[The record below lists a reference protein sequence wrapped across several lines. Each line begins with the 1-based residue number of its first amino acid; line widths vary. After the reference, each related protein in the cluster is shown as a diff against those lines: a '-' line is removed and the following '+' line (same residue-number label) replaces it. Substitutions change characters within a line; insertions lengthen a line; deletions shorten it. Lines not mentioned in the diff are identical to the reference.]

1 LEWKKSTLYKI
12 EGIKAMSQIF
22 FDKNLGNIVET
33 LENGVYGG
41 TKVVSGSQWD
51 GPIIAKNLNCL
62 CTDNTVAAD
71 VSAVDTQ
78 MTTSA
83 LDLDSIRGYF
93 SLEVS
98 ALPSSVQDSLTAT
111 GRGHATES
119 EFLAAVVWADGW
131 DEDAVLNQF
140 VDPDPEP

>member
-1 LEWKKSTLYKI
+1 
-12 EGIKAMSQIF
+12 MSQIF

-33 LENGVYGG
+33 LETGVYGG
-41 TKVVSGSQWD
+41 TKIVSGSSWD
-51 GPIIAKNLNCL
+51 GPIIAQNLNCL

-71 VSAVDTQ
+71 VLAVDTQ

-93 SLEVS
+93 SIEVS

-131 DEDAVLNQF
+131 DEDAVLNEF
-140 VDPDPEP
+140 VDLNPEP

>member
-1 LEWKKSTLYKI
+1 
-12 EGIKAMSQIF
+12 MSQIF
-22 FDKNLGNIVET
+22 FDKNLEDLVET

-41 TKVVSGSQWD
+41 TKVVSGSEWD
-51 GPIIAKNLNCL
+51 GPIIAQNLNCL
-62 CTDNTVAAD
+62 CTDNTVAGD
-71 VSAVDTQ
+71 VAAVDAQ

-98 ALPSSVQDSLTAT
+98 ALPSSVQDELTAT

-119 EFLAAVVWADGW
+119 EFLAAVRWTDGW

-140 VDPDPEP
+140 ADPEE

>member
-1 LEWKKSTLYKI
+1 
-12 EGIKAMSQIF
+12 
-22 FDKNLGNIVET
+22 
-33 LENGVYGG
+33 
-41 TKVVSGSQWD
+41 
-51 GPIIAKNLNCL
+51 
-62 CTDNTVAAD
+62 
-71 VSAVDTQ
+71 

-98 ALPSSVQDSLTAT
+98 ALPSSVQDELTAT

>member
-1 LEWKKSTLYKI
+1 
-12 EGIKAMSQIF
+12 MSQIF
-22 FDKNLGNIVET
+22 FDKNLEDIVET

-41 TKVVSGSQWD
+41 TKVVSGSEWD
-51 GPIIAKNLNCL
+51 GPIIAQNLNCL
-62 CTDNTVAAD
+62 CTDNTVAED
-71 VSAVDTQ
+71 VAAVDAQ

-98 ALPSSVQDSLTAT
+98 ALPSSVQDELTAT

-119 EFLAAVVWADGW
+119 EFLAAVRWTDGW

-140 VDPDPEP
+140 ADPEE

>member
-1 LEWKKSTLYKI
+1 
-12 EGIKAMSQIF
+12 MSQIF

-33 LENGVYGG
+33 LETGVYGG
-41 TKVVSGSQWD
+41 TKIVSGSSWD
-51 GPIIAKNLNCL
+51 GPIIAQNLNCL

-71 VSAVDTQ
+71 VLAVDTQ

-93 SLEVS
+93 SIEVS

-131 DEDAVLNQF
+131 DEDAVLNEF
-140 VDPDPEP
+140 VDLNPEPQ

>member
-1 LEWKKSTLYKI
+1 
-12 EGIKAMSQIF
+12 MSQIF
-22 FDKNLGNIVET
+22 FDKNLEDLVET

-41 TKVVSGSQWD
+41 TKVVSGSEWD
-51 GPIIAKNLNCL
+51 GPIIAQNLKCL
-62 CTDNTVAAD
+62 CTDNTVAED
-71 VSAVDTQ
+71 VAAVDAQ

-98 ALPSSVQDSLTAT
+98 ALPSSVQDELTAT

-119 EFLAAVVWADGW
+119 EFLAAVRWTDGW

-140 VDPDPEP
+140 ADPDSDPE

>member
-1 LEWKKSTLYKI
+1 LEWKKSTLYNI
-12 EGIKAMSQIF
+12 EGIKVMSQIF

>member
-1 LEWKKSTLYKI
+1 
-12 EGIKAMSQIF
+12 MSQIF

-41 TKVVSGSQWD
+41 TKVVSGSHWD

-93 SLEVS
+93 SIEVT
-98 ALPSSVQDSLTAT
+98 ALPSSVQDELTAT